1 MITIIFDKLKLSADL
16 TNTEEIIASFI
27 LDYPRLVVNISLE
40 ELSEQCHVSQAS
52 VIRLCKKLGVKGF
65 SDFKIKLAS
74 ELTSFALDGKQI
86 SVDLPIPEGSSTEDI
101 ANTFYSL
108 SIQALEYE
116 YKALNLS
123 DIKKAAKLID
133 KADVTYIFGRGESL
147 IIAEDLHYKLI
158 RLGLTSVL
166 ESLQGFQEAQ
176 SINSVNHSNVNK
188 AAIVISQYSNS
199 HQVHYIIDELVTNNI
214 PFILLTASK
223 NAWPYDKL
231 AHVTLRVNSSES
243 RYKMGSFTSRNA
255 MLYVL
260 DCVFGELFNRNY
272 ERNRNNLFAFAKR
285 KTERDYFYKN
295 NNVD

>member
-1 MITIIFDKLKLSADL
+1 MIFDKLQKTKNL

-27 LDYPRLVVNISLE
+27 LNFPRIVVNISLE

-52 VIRLCKKLGVKGF
+52 IIRLCKKFGVKGF
-65 SDFKIKLAS
+65 SEFKVKLAS
-74 ELTSFALDGKQI
+74 ELTSFALDGKML

-101 ANTFYSL
+101 ADTFYYL
-108 SIQALEYE
+108 SMQSLEYE
-116 YKALNLS
+116 YKALN
-123 DIKKAAKLID
+123 I
-133 KADVTYIFGRGESL
+133 ADVKRAAQLIHNADITYIYGRGESL

-166 ESLQGFQEAQ
+166 ESMNGFQEAQ
-176 SINSVNHSNVNK
+176 SFTIDKHSTISKV
-188 AAIVISQYSNS
+188 AIVISQYSNS

-223 NAWPYDKL
+223 DSWPFDKL
-231 AHVTLRVNSSES
+231 AKVTLRVHSTES

-260 DCVFGELFNRNY
+260 DCVFGELFNINY
-272 ERNRNNLFAFAKR
+272 EKNRDNLFSFAKR
-285 KTERDYFYKN
+285 KTERDYYYRKN
-295 NNVD
+295 DHI